1 MMMMIT
7 VNDPNEMDNVDCKL
21 EVNEEDQVEGYH
33 QNESIQ
39 ARRKYSLYFILVITS
54 LFLRRS

>member
-7 VNDPNEMDNVDCKL
+7 VNDPNEMDNVACKL
-21 EVNEEDQVEGYH
+21 EVNEEDKVEGYH

-39 ARRKYSLYFILVITS
+39 ARRQ
-54 LFLRRS
+54 

>member
-1 MMMMIT
+1 MMMTST

-21 EVNEEDQVEGYH
+21 EVNEEDKVEGYH

-39 ARRKYSLYFILVITS
+39 ARRQYSLYFILVITS
-54 LFLRRS
+54 PSLRPS